1 MFHAFTG
8 CIDKVAIHLE
18 DLEKVGKFENDWEK
32 SGKISK
38 LMGISFYVWYVAV
51 CKSVNMMDT
60 K

>member
-1 MFHAFTG
+1 
-8 CIDKVAIHLE
+8 VAIHLE
-18 DLEKVGKFENDWEK
+18 NREKFGKFENDWEK